1 MRPNSLPPTRG
12 ELCYNV
18 PTENT
23 FDAAAPA
30 CPRIGGDFVNKF
42 RRFAVLP
49 IAMLVLA
56 ACQGDA
62 GGSPSG
68 QASEPAE
75 ATESAAA
82 SGSAAAEGPI
92 CDSDSGDDH
101 LGRICEAG
109 TIVVSTDPA
118 YPPQSSLN
126 AETGEYEGFDIDVAN
141 EIGERLGVEV
151 EFTDPPFD
159 AVQAGNWAGPLGHE
173 RRLGHDHRDAAG
185 GPRLHAAVLLHAG
198 PDGDDRGHRHRGA
211 RGLLRDRRFVP
222 AEATTYFDWMEGTLT
237 LTEDAGEVTEPPA
250 DITSTTLPTDINCAE
265 AWQAGRTEFQGW
277 LSSSTTAQGA
287 IDEGYPVVPVGD
299 PVFFEPLAVCF
310 DAAVEDNDSLVEAV
324 DQIVTDMHE
333 DGTLAG
339 FSEDW
344 FGGLD
349 LTTQE

>member
-1 MRPNSLPPTRG
+1 MNS
-12 ELCYNV
+12 
-18 PTENT
+18 
-23 FDAAAPA
+23 
-30 CPRIGGDFVNKF
+30 F
-42 RRFAVLP
+42 RRFAILP
-49 IAMLVLA
+49 IAVLVLA
-56 ACQGDA
+56 ACQG
-62 GGSPSG
+62 GGASPSE
-68 QASEPAE
+68 SEPASE
-75 ATESAAA
+75 SAAPSESAAA
-82 SGSAAAEGPI
+82 AGPI
-92 CDSDSGDDH
+92 CDSHETDDH

-141 EIGERLGVEV
+141 EIGARLGVTV

-159 AVQAGNWAGPLGHE
+159 AVQGGNWSDRWDMSVGSVTITETRQEVLDFTQPYYFTPAQMATTEGTGIETLEDFSGTTVC
-173 RRLGHDHRDAAG
+173 AAEG
-185 GPRLHAAVLLHAG
+185 
-198 PDGDDRGHRHRGA
+198 
-211 RGLLRDRRFVP
+211 
-222 AEATTYFDWMEGTLT
+222 TTYFDWMEGTLT
-237 LTEDAGEVTEPPA
+237 LTEEAGEVTDPPA
-250 DITSTTLPTDINCAE
+250 DMTATTLPTDINCPE
-265 AWQAGRTEFQGW
+265 AWQAGRTEFEGW
-277 LSSSTTAQGA
+277 LSSSTTVQGA

-324 DQIVTDMHE
+324 DQIVTDMHD